1 MKEVALKILN
11 NGHLYITLSVI
22 TRFFPVDPDVWVI
35 MELQC
40 IKQIILL
47 SQMLATHHAILLCVL

>member
-1 MKEVALKILN
+1 MKEVMLKILN

-40 IKQIILL
+40 IKQIIPL
-47 SQMLATHHAILLCVL
+47 S